1 MSVDARHPSCFE
13 FEARLYVVPSWS
25 DHGVAETRRSLG
37 PEIQET
43 SRGGAGPGRWAALGA
58 LVGGS
63 FLGGVA
69 ATVWRVDGLWAL
81 SLVFVLG
88 AVVGAVLAIG
98 TRTIFH
104 DGVGDQASAVEAT
117 GPSDQRLPAVEVPW
131 DVARAAPEDSTGDE
145 LVLWSTLTSRYREAR
160 EALVAGGGDDD
171 RFTDPREAGARIA
184 EWESAYRTASR
195 DYEPV
200 ARLLGFPLP

>member
-25 DHGVAETRRSLG
+25 GHGVAETRRSLG

-43 SRGGAGPGRWAALGA
+43 DRGGASPGRWAALGA

-81 SLVFVLG
+81 SLIFVVG
-88 AVVGAVLAIG
+88 AAVGAVLAVG
-98 TRTIFH
+98 TRTIFREGEA
-104 DGVGDQASAVEAT
+104 DPASEVSAPRPTE
-117 GPSDQRLPAVEVPW
+117 GRLPAVEVPW

-160 EALVAGGGDDD
+160 EALVAGGGEDD
-171 RFTDPREAGARIA
+171 RFTDPGEAGARIA
-184 EWESAYRTASR
+184 EWETAYRTASR
-195 DYEPV
+195 EYEPV
-200 ARLLGFPLP
+200 ARLLGFTLP

>member
-25 DHGVAETRRSLG
+25 GHGVVETRRSLG
-37 PEIQET
+37 PEIRET
-43 SRGGAGPGRWAALGA
+43 SRGGAGVGRWAALGA

-81 SLVFVLG
+81 SLIFVLG
-88 AVVGAVLAIG
+88 AAVGAVLAIG
-98 TRTIFH
+98 TRTIFQE
-104 DGVGDQASAVEAT
+104 GAGDQARGTAAPSPPE
-117 GPSDQRLPAVEVPW
+117 GPLPAVEVPW
-131 DVARAAPEDSTGDE
+131 DVARAAPEDSAGDE
-145 LVLWSTLTSRYREAR
+145 LVLWATLTSRYREAR
-160 EALVAGGGDDD
+160 EALVAGGGEDD

>member
-25 DHGVAETRRSLG
+25 GHGVAETRRSLG
-37 PEIQET
+37 PEIRET

-88 AVVGAVLAIG
+88 AGVGAVLAIG

-104 DGVGDQASAVEAT
+104 EGAGDQEAAVEAPN
-117 GPSDQRLPAVEVPW
+117 PSDRRLPTVEVPW

-145 LVLWSTLTSRYREAR
+145 LVLWSTLTSRYRDAR

-171 RFTDPREAGARIA
+171 RFTDPREAGARMA

>member
-13 FEARLYVVPSWS
+13 FEGRLYVVPSWS
-25 DHGVAETRRSLG
+25 GHGVAETRRSLG
-37 PEIQET
+37 PQMPET
-43 SRGGAGPGRWAALGA
+43 GRGGAGPGRWATLGA
-58 LVGGS
+58 VVGGS

-81 SLVFVLG
+81 SLIVVLG

-98 TRTIFH
+98 TRTIFREGT
-104 DGVGDQASAVEAT
+104 DDQVPAADAT
-117 GPSDQRLPAVEVPW
+117 SPSDGPLPVVEVPW
-131 DVARAAPEDSTGDE
+131 DVACAAPEDSTGDE
-145 LVLWSTLTSRYREAR
+145 LVLWSTLTSRYRDAR

-184 EWESAYRTASR
+184 EWESAYRTASQ

>member
-1 MSVDARHPSCFE
+1 MSVNARHPSCFE

-25 DHGVAETRRSLG
+25 GHGVAETRRSLG
-37 PEIQET
+37 PEAET
-43 SRGGAGPGRWAALGA
+43 TTRGGAGSARWAGLGA

-69 ATVWRVDGLWAL
+69 ATVWRVDSLWAL
-81 SLVFVLG
+81 LLVFVLG
-88 AVVGAVLAIG
+88 AGVGAVLAVG
-98 TRTIFH
+98 TRTIFR
-104 DGVGDQASAVEAT
+104 DGDAPGDAAAHH
-117 GPSDQRLPAVEVPW
+117 PSSSGEPLPRVEVPW

>member
-1 MSVDARHPSCFE
+1 M
-13 FEARLYVVPSWS
+13 YVVPSWS
-25 DHGVAETRRSLG
+25 GHGVAETRRSLG
-37 PEIQET
+37 PEIRDT
-43 SRGGAGPGRWAALGA
+43 SRGGAGAGRWATLGA

-81 SLVFVLG
+81 LLIFVLG
-88 AVVGAVLAIG
+88 AAVGAVLAVG
-98 TRTIFH
+98 TRTIFRE
-104 DGVGDQASAVEAT
+104 GEAGQAPTVDAP
-117 GPSDQRLPAVEVPW
+117 GPSDRRLPAVEVPW

-145 LVLWSTLTSRYREAR
+145 LVLWATLTSRYREAR
-160 EALVAGGGDDD
+160 EALVVGGGEDD

-184 EWESAYRTASR
+184 EWETAYRTASR

>member
-13 FEARLYVVPSWS
+13 FEGRLYVVPSWS
-25 DHGVAETRRSLG
+25 GHGVAETQHSLG
-37 PEIQET
+37 ADEST
-43 SRGGAGPGRWAALGA
+43 TRRGGAGPARWAGLGA

-81 SLVFVLG
+81 LLIFVLG
-88 AVVGAVLAIG
+88 AGVGAVLAVG
-98 TRTIFH
+98 TRTIFRE
-104 DGVGDQASAVEAT
+104 GDAADETTTVRPAT
-117 GPSDQRLPAVEVPW
+117 GPLPRVEVPW

>member
-13 FEARLYVVPSWS
+13 FESRLYVVPSWS
-25 DHGVAETRRSLG
+25 GHGVAETRRSLG
-37 PEIQET
+37 PEGGT
-43 SRGGAGPGRWAALGA
+43 TTRGGAGSARWAGLGA

-81 SLVFVLG
+81 LLVFAVG
-88 AVVGAVLAIG
+88 AAVGAVLAVG
-98 TRTIFH
+98 TRTIFR
-104 DGVGDQASAVEAT
+104 DGGTTGDAVTVHRPTTE
-117 GPSDQRLPAVEVPW
+117 PLPRVEVPW

-171 RFTDPREAGARIA
+171 RFTDPRDAGARMA
-184 EWESAYRTASR
+184 EWESAYRTASQ

>member
-25 DHGVAETRRSLG
+25 GHGVAETRRSLG

-43 SRGGAGPGRWAALGA
+43 DRGGASPGRWAALGA

-69 ATVWRVDGLWAL
+69 ATVWRVDGPWAPAL
-81 SLVFVLG
+81 IFVARGALG
-88 AVVGAVLAIG
+88 AALAVGA
-98 TRTIFH
+98 RTIFRE
-104 DGVGDQASAVEAT
+104 GEAGPAAEVSAPRPP
-117 GPSDQRLPAVEVPW
+117 GGRRPAGEVPW

-160 EALVAGGGDDD
+160 EALVAGGGEDD
-171 RFTDPREAGARIA
+171 RFTDPGEAGARIA
-184 EWESAYRTASR
+184 EWETAYRTASR

-200 ARLLGFPLP
+200 ARLLGFTLP